1 MKIAIAV
8 LASAVAYATVP
19 APTAR
24 AAESPPRW
32 AYPENNPTYKPPV
45 DDGNLVRVPN
55 STAGYTW
62 SQLRD
67 RFIAPVW
74 HPGDHRPLPA
84 TAAEALAIQCRELAE
99 EADISPKWGNFRFD
113 PSRTYGRYFCCAA
126 QCRFDRPTMWYV
138 WPLDLRG
145 T

>member
-32 AYPENNPTYKPPV
+32 AYPENNPAYKPPV

-55 STAGYTW
+55 STGLYLE
-62 SQLRD
+62 S
-67 RFIAPVW
+67 AP
-74 HPGDHRPLPA
+74 GQIHRPG
-84 TAAEALAIQCRELAE
+84 LAPGRSSLAPGYCSPGPQAQGVCLRILSSGRRAWWSGKRRPRRPSEELHH
-99 EADISPKWGNFRFD
+99 SPSG
-113 PSRTYGRYFCCAA
+113 
-126 QCRFDRPTMWYV
+126 
-138 WPLDLRG
+138 
-145 T
+145 